1 MSAIKRIFF
10 LIVGTLLVVLGVLG
24 IYGVI
29 GLSGEYS
36 SQLFFLLGQLIVPIA
51 LFILGIYLLA
61 QFYKKPDN
69 KDKVKWMSKKKEKIR
84 QRRYIEKG
92 TELEPKD
99 KDSKK
104 QGKRHIKKPKMPARI
119 KKAPRESQ
127 K

>member
-1 MSAIKRIFF
+1 
-10 LIVGTLLVVLGVLG
+10 LT
-24 IYGVI
+24 
-29 GLSGEYS
+29 
-36 SQLFFLLGQLIVPIA
+36 
-51 LFILGIYLLA
+51 
-61 QFYKKPDN
+61 
-69 KDKVKWMSKKKEKIR
+69 KKKDKIR

-119 KKAPRESQ
+119 KKAPRGRQ